1 MDMRTHT
8 SRGRGRRGSL
18 HRAVAALA
26 LPALFTAALTAAAPA
41 GAAGVAWR
49 GWNEGLAAAAGSG
62 KPVIVDVYTD
72 WCGWCKRMDRDTYSR
87 VDVSDYLNRHFVM
100 VRLNAESNERLMYAG
115 HALTG
120 RTLAGGFQV
129 TGYPTTIFLRA
140 SGEHLI
146 NVPGYLPPE
155 KFMKL
160 VRYIGDGAMDR
171 GVKWE
176 EYTPEPGAH

>member
-1 MDMRTHT
+1 MQNHT
-8 SRGRGRRGSL
+8 PLVRRRRSFL
-18 HRAVAALA
+18 DRALAPLAALA
-26 LPALFTAALTAAAPA
+26 LPALLAAAPA
-41 GAAGVAWR
+41 GAAGVVWR

-87 VDVSDYLNRHFVM
+87 AEVSDYVNRHFVM
-100 VRLNAESNERLMYAG
+100 VRLNAESNERVSYGG
-115 HALTG
+115 HAFTG
-120 RTLAGGFQV
+120 RSLAGGFQV

-140 SGEHLI
+140 SGEHLV
-146 NVPGYLPPE
+146 NVPGYLPPD

-176 EYTPEPGAH
+176 EYAPGWGAH